1 VPGNDGYY
9 ERINSDSAYYG
20 GSNLGNENYVEV
32 QEIPFHGFTQ
42 SIPLTL
48 PPLACL
54 ILEPGKKGNDVF
66 IDTGVDG
73 K

>member
-1 VPGNDGYY
+1 
-9 ERINSDSAYYG
+9 
-20 GSNLGNENYVEV
+20 
-32 QEIPFHGFTQ
+32 
-42 SIPLTL
+42 L